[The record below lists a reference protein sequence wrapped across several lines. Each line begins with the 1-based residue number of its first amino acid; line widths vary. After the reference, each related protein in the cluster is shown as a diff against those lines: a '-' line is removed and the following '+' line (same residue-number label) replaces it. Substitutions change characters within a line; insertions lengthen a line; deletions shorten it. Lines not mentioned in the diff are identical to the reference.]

1 MQSATA
7 SSKQSTD
14 MLCCDQNEKSMHDKS
29 DLGVIFPKEQK
40 RQMIAYCISVLPI
53 TADANAGIK
62 GIINYL

>member
-14 MLCCDQNEKSMHDKS
+14 MLCCDQNEKS
-29 DLGVIFPKEQK
+29 DLGVIFPKDQK